1 LKRFELSRL
10 GFRDLRE
17 IWAFIA
23 KDSFD
28 AADRVVE
35 DFYRAFGQLADTPG
49 LGHKRNDLTSQNVLF
64 WAVHS
69 YLVVYKDSKPL
80 RIVRVIHGRRDVK
93 KLLKKG

>member
-1 LKRFELSRL
+1 LKRFELSRRGL
-10 GFRDLRE
+10 RDHRE
-17 IWAFIA
+17 IWAFI
-23 KDSFD
+23 SQHSCD

-49 LGHKRNDLTSQNVLF
+49 LGHKRSDLTSQNVLF
-64 WAVHS
+64 WPVHS

>member
-1 LKRFELSRL
+1 LKRFELSRRSL
-10 GFRDLRE
+10 RDLRE
-17 IWAFIA
+17 IWAFISQH
-23 KDSFD
+23 SFD

-64 WAVHS
+64 WPVHS
-69 YLVVYKDSKPL
+69 YLVVCKDSKPV
-80 RIVRVIHGRRDVK
+80 RIVRLIHGRRDVK